1 MASSRL
7 IITHDIFI
15 IWFKSVFGSS
25 RWFPRLISIFEYSK
39 KGLFINT
46 NLIGWIIHFF
56 TFYNIFNKWAI
67 KSCIGG
73 CSTRI
78 DFTLTFLLFL
88 IYTEKFSQRLHNDI
102 KLFAADT
109 SLSSVVDITGNSVLK
124 LNVNVISRQDWA
136 YKWKMTFNS
145 DTAKLAQ
152 KLHSLKRL
160 KILFTLIPTMT
171 NCHC

>member
-1 MASSRL
+1 MPWWLNKR
-7 IITHDIFI
+7 
-15 IWFKSVFGSS
+15 
-25 RWFPRLISIFEYSK
+25 
-39 KGLFINT
+39 
-46 NLIGWIIHFF
+46 GWIIHFF

-136 YKWKMTFNS
+136 YKWKMTSNS

>member
-1 MASSRL
+1 MPWWLNKR
-7 IITHDIFI
+7 
-15 IWFKSVFGSS
+15 
-25 RWFPRLISIFEYSK
+25 
-39 KGLFINT
+39 
-46 NLIGWIIHFF
+46 GWIIHFF

-102 KLFAADT
+102 ELFAADT